1 MTAQLQVSYQDPDG
15 RGHYHQFFANFINRD
30 DIDFGWGKNWGENLW
45 ENVNQK
51 LGQEYNAKLIKTRK
65 GVVIVEFPT
74 EQDITLFLLRWS

>member
-1 MTAQLQVSYQDPDG
+1 MAQLRVSYQDPDG

-30 DIDFGWGKNWGENLW
+30 DIDFGGGNLW

-65 GVVIVEFPT
+65 GVAIVEFPT
-74 EQDITLFLLRWS
+74 EQDITLFLLRYS